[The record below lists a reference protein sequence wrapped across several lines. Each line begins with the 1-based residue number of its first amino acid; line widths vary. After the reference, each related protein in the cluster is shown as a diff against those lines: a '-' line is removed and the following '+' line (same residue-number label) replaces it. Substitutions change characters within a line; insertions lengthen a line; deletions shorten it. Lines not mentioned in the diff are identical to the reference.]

1 MSLPVDCFF
10 SLSLSLFFFPFS
22 LSFILFLFFFLLHS
36 SDSSVPRF
44 FYREFS
50 TGWDESK
57 NEKETFGLVFL
68 LFFFDKVYSEA

>member
-10 SLSLSLFFFPFS
+10 SLSLFSFFLFLFLSFFFF
-22 LSFILFLFFFLLHS
+22 FFFLLHS
-36 SDSSVPRF
+36 SDSSAPRF